1 MDTGGGSFN
10 KWHIFENWT
19 VRLYFFFI
27 SFVRIY
33 FSLHACILLFLVEYV
48 VKTLGGFIFLGG
60 SSHWTDVRLYGVQ
73 IYRLYILKCGS
84 EGGGGGGGSSE
95 GKEGG
100 AGYEATAL
108 VIWLAV
114 EGGGLILQPAASVDR
129 KYCRSF
135 HVGSWWLSL
144 WDQSE

>member
-1 MDTGGGSFN
+1 M
-10 KWHIFENWT
+10 
-19 VRLYFFFI
+19 
-27 SFVRIY
+27 
-33 FSLHACILLFLVEYV
+33 

-60 SSHWTDVRLYGVQ
+60 RSHWTDVWLYGVQ
-73 IYRLYILKCGS
+73 IYRLYILKCECGS
-84 EGGGGGGGSSE
+84 EGGGGGGESSE

-114 EGGGLILQPAASVDR
+114 EGGGLILQQAASVDR

-135 HVGSWWLSL
+135 HVGSWRLSL